1 MTVLELI
8 EEMLFGHSYIKNT
21 KPELMCSKSAI
32 KTEIMTISA
41 PS

>member
-1 MTVLELI
+1 MKLI
-8 EEMLFGHSYIKNT
+8 EEMLLGHSYIKNIKNT
-21 KPELMCSKSAI
+21 NPELMCSKSAI